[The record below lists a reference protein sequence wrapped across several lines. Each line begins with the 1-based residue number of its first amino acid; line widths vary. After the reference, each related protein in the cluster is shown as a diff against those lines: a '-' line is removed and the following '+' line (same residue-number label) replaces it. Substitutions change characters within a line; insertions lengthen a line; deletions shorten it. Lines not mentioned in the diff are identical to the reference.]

1 MSLDSILGNASSGLA
16 ATSQQLALVS
26 HNVAN
31 AGTAGYAEETSA
43 NADITSGGI
52 GYGVRAG
59 PATAAADAALQSA
72 LNAQGGAVAGQ
83 QALSTALTAVDAA
96 QGTTAAGN
104 DLPSQLGALS
114 NAFTALD
121 ADPSDGAQQA
131 ALVSAAATLASGIQ
145 GQAAAYAAARQGA
158 QDGLVSG
165 VAALNAAVSSIGA
178 LSGQIIAAA
187 ARGQSTADLDSQR
200 TAAEQAASQYG
211 GLTFLPQPDGDVTA
225 LAGGLI
231 VNTRAASGPFSI
243 APATLGTAAPS
254 PPLLLGGQDVTVQFT
269 GGSIGAQLSLR
280 DAVLPQGQ
288 AGLDEFANTLATRFG
303 NQGLALFTDPAGN
316 LPAQGGTPVQAGYA
330 GFSSVIGVNPAVS
343 ATPSLVRDG
352 TNPVAAGTGGAS
364 AFTPNPP
371 GGPAGSATLISR
383 VLQYAFGAQAQEGT
397 PQPAP
402 ATTGLGTGGTLAL
415 PYGPGATLASF
426 AANLAGSQSQA
437 AGAAQDK
444 LATGQALQATLQT
457 KLTGET
463 GVSIDTE
470 LSNMVT
476 LENAY
481 GANAKVIT
489 AVQTLWTTLLNAVT
503 P

>member
-16 ATSQQLALVS
+16 ATNQQLALVS

-43 NADITSGGI
+43 DADITSGGV

-59 PATAAADAALQSA
+59 PATAATDAALQSA
-72 LNAQGGAVAGQ
+72 LNAQGGTVASQ
-83 QALSTALTAVDAA
+83 QVLSDALTAVDAA

-121 ADPSDGAQQA
+121 ADPSNGAQQA
-131 ALVSAAATLASGIQ
+131 AVVSAAATLASGIQ
-145 GQAAAYAAARQGA
+145 GQAAAYATARQGA
-158 QDGLVSG
+158 QDALVSG
-165 VAALNAAVSSIGA
+165 VAALNAAVASIGT
-178 LSGQIIAAA
+178 LSDQIIAAT
-187 ARGQSTADLDSQR
+187 ARGESTADLASQR
-200 TAAEQAASQYG
+200 TAAEQTASQYG
-211 GLTFLPQPDGDVTA
+211 GLTFLPQPNGDVTA

-231 VNTRAASGPFSI
+231 VNTRAATGPFSI
-243 APATLGTAAPS
+243 ASATLGTAAAS
-254 PPLLLGGQDVTVQFT
+254 PPLSLGGQDVTAQSP
-269 GGSIGAQLSLR
+269 GGSSGAQLSLR

-288 AGLDEFANTLATRFG
+288 AGLDEFANTLATRFS
-303 NQGLALFTDPAGN
+303 NQGLTLFTDPAGN
-316 LPAQGGTPVQAGYA
+316 PPADGGAPVQAGYA
-330 GFSSVIGVNPAVS
+330 GFSSVIQVNPAVS

-352 TNPVAAGTGGAS
+352 TGAVAAGTGGAS

-371 GGPAGSATLISR
+371 GGPAGSTTLIGR
-383 VLQYAFGAQAQEGT
+383 VLQYAFGAQAQDGM

-402 ATTGLGTGGTLAL
+402 ATTGLGTGGKLSL
-415 PYGPGATLASF
+415 SYSPGATLASF
-426 AANLAGSQSQA
+426 AANLAGSQAQA
-437 AGAAQDK
+437 AGQAQST
-444 LATGQALQATLQT
+444 LATGQSLQATLQT

-481 GANAKVIT
+481 GANAKVI
-489 AVQTLWTTLLNAVT
+489 AAAQSLWTTLLNAVT